1 VRWLSVLV
9 LALALVAVGCGGD
22 DESSASADTTV
33 EETTTTT
40 DTTDETATDET
51 TTDDGTGTD
60 FDFADED
67 CQALLGAAAAFSQAF
82 TGAGGDGG
90 EAFAE
95 LQERVPDEIKAD
107 VQVLAEWY
115 TEYASRLEDIG
126 LEPGETPTAEQ
137 LQQLQQAIAGLDSA
151 EVTEASQRLSTWAE
165 QNCTG

>member
-1 VRWLSVLV
+1 VRWLSILV
-9 LALALVAVGCGGD
+9 LALALVAAGCGGD
-22 DESSASADTTV
+22 DDSSASADTTI
-33 EETTTTT
+33 EETTTA
-40 DTTDETATDET
+40 DTTDET
-51 TTDDGTGTD
+51 TTDETTDEGSGASD

-115 TEYASRLEDIG
+115 SEYASRLEDIG
-126 LEPGETPTAEQ
+126 LQPGETPTAEQ